1 MILQNSFYDI
11 ISASTDG
18 DDGQYAIRLNGE
30 HAIYKAHF
38 PGEPITPGVCILQ
51 MGLELLS
58 SFTGEK
64 LELKEVKNVKFL
76 NILRPDGND
85 VTVSVRLVERSEDMV
100 RSQIVLAT
108 DESPIAKLS
117 FICQIVRQD

>member
-1 MILQNSFYDI
+1 MILQDSFYYI
-11 ISASTDG
+11 VSASVDG
-18 DDGQYAIRLNGE
+18 AEGQYTIRMNGE

-51 MGLELLS
+51 IGLELLS
-58 SFTGEK
+58 SFTAEK

-85 VTVSVRLVERSEDMV
+85 VSVNVRLMERTEDIV
-100 RSQIVLAT
+100 RSQIVLST